1 MERRRELGVVG
12 LLVLL
17 ATLAGASFA
26 DAAPKPAAA
35 PPRVLAIKFDTDVN
49 PVTQDYLS
57 HKLHDAA
64 SQHYA
69 AAVILLDTPGGL
81 ESSMRTIVQDEL
93 VSPVPVIVYVSPN
106 GARAASAGVWISE
119 AADLLVMAPEANIGS
134 STPISGTGANI
145 ASDLRR
151 KVVNDAAASLRALA
165 HSHGRNER
173 WANKAVHRASNLT
186 SDEALRMHVID
197 RIAPSLPALLR
208 QTDGCRTKGP
218 GRAFTLHLAGARID
232 HVSPGFLTRF
242 LDVLIDPNLIAI
254 LFLAGIAGIVFEVL
268 HPGVVLPGALGAVS
282 LILSLFGFA
291 ILPPTAAGVVLVLL
305 GGVLLVIDLH
315 VVSHGAFTVAG
326 LICLAVGLALLFANA
341 PPAYHVNTWLI
352 VGIGS
357 AIAAFWAF
365 IAGKAFQARR
375 RPVAVDPH
383 GIVGAVGEVREGG
396 YVYVNGELWR
406 ARTADGSPLKLGERV
421 SVEDVDGL
429 TLTVGSP

>member
-1 MERRRELGVVG
+1 MERLRALGVV
-12 LLVLL
+12 VLL
-17 ATLAGASFA
+17 ALLAILAGGSR
-26 DAAPKPAAA
+26 AAT
-35 PPRVLAIKFDTDVN
+35 PPTPSAQRRVLAIKFDTGVN

-64 SQHYA
+64 SRHYA
-69 AAVILLDTPGGL
+69 AAVIVLDTPGGL
-81 ESSMRTIVQDEL
+81 ESSMRKIVQDEL

-134 STPISGTGANI
+134 STPISGGGANI
-145 ASDLRR
+145 GSDLRR
-151 KVVNDAAASLRALA
+151 KVINDAAASLRALA

-173 WANKAVHRASNLT
+173 WANAAVHTASNLT

-208 QTDGCRTKGP
+208 QADGYRTKGP
-218 GRAFTLHLAGARID
+218 GRAFTLHLAGAHID
-232 HVSPGFLTRF
+232 HVAPGFLTRF

-291 ILPPTAAGVVLVLL
+291 ILPPSAAGVVLVLL

-326 LICLAVGLALLFANA
+326 LVCLAVGLALLFSNA

-352 VGIGS
+352 VGIGT

-365 IAGKAFQARR
+365 VATKAFQARR
-375 RPVAVDPH
+375 QPVAVGPH
-383 GIVGAVGEVREGG
+383 GIIGAVGEVREGG

-406 ARTADGSPLKLGERV
+406 ARSADGSPLKPGERV
-421 SVEDVDGL
+421 SVEEVEGL
-429 TLTVGSP
+429 TLTVAAP